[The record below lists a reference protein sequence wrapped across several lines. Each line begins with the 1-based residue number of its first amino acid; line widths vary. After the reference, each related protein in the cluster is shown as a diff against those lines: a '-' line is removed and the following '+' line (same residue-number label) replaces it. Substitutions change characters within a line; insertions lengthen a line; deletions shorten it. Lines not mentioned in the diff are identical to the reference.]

1 MDCRLRPC
9 GDGVSTEFL
18 SLFTNHRDRHLA
30 ITESSADQPIGQ
42 SAKNQCFFRA
52 GRGSAM
58 KGSVMKT
65 NNAVLKA
72 SFMLGSTNAEVQE
85 VYAQAQRDVGTAA
98 KLEWFTREQP
108 RHQVTLRSPF
118 YLGRYEVTQAQWQT
132 VMGSNPSQFRG
143 CELCPVEQISWN
155 DAQEFIRRM
164 NAMNDGFTCS
174 LPSEAQWEYACR
186 AGKTTQFAL
195 GNSMSSGQANF
206 DGQFPFGGAAKGVSR
221 EKTMPVGSFPP
232 NAWGLYDMHGN
243 VWEFCGDLW
252 HDNYDRAPNDG
263 SAWSSDGDSAHRV
276 ERGGSWDFHADALRC
291 AYRFRVRP
299 DTRVNNNGLRVM
311 AVRQPS

>member
-1 MDCRLRPC
+1 
-9 GDGVSTEFL
+9 
-18 SLFTNHRDRHLA
+18 
-30 ITESSADQPIGQ
+30 
-42 SAKNQCFFRA
+42 
-52 GRGSAM
+52 
-58 KGSVMKT
+58 MKT
-65 NNAVLKA
+65 NNAVLPALFVSWSVALLLLAHLQGQSTGIRQADAAVKKTA
-72 SFMLGSTNAEVQE
+72 TTPNAGKVVSNSIGMQLVSVPAGSFMMGSTDADVQE

-108 RHQVTLRSPF
+108 RHRATLRSPF

-155 DAQEFIRRM
+155 DAQEFIRKL
-164 NAMNDGFTCS
+164 NAMNDGFTYS

-186 AGKTTQFAL
+186 AGKTTEFSF
-195 GNSMSSGQANF
+195 GSSISSAQANF
-206 DGQFPFGGAAKGVSR
+206 DGQYPFGGGAKGVSR
-221 EKTMPVGSFPP
+221 KKTMPVGSFPP

-252 HDNYDRAPNDG
+252 HDNYDGAPKDG
-263 SAWSSDGDSAHRV
+263 SEWSSGGDPAHRV

-291 AYRFRVRP
+291 AYRFRARP
-299 DTRVNNNGLRVM
+299 DARVNNNGLRVK
-311 AVRQPS
+311 AVRRPS

>member
-1 MDCRLRPC
+1 
-9 GDGVSTEFL
+9 
-18 SLFTNHRDRHLA
+18 
-30 ITESSADQPIGQ
+30 
-42 SAKNQCFFRA
+42 
-52 GRGSAM
+52 
-58 KGSVMKT
+58 MKT

-72 SFMLGSTNAEVQE
+72 SFMLWSVALLLLSNSRGQSSGIRQADAALKKTATATSAGKIVRNNIGMQLVYVPAGSFMMGSTNAEVQE

-164 NAMNDGFTCS
+164 NAMNDGFTYS